1 MMKEGP
7 MRQHIDRDTEGVI
20 KQEFITYR
28 KTDGMLVKETTIRT
42 FRGTDGDYN
51 DSYYHEPLVKISE

>member
-7 MRQHIDRDTEGVI
+7 MKSMVEGDTEGVV

-28 KTDGMLVKETTIRT
+28 KKNGMLVKESTVRN
-42 FRGTDGDYN
+42 FQSNGDYN
-51 DSYYHEPLVKISE
+51 DSYYDEPLVSLGD

>member
-1 MMKEGP
+1 MEDGP
-7 MRQHIDRDTEGVI
+7 MKAHVERDTVGVV

-28 KTDGMLVKETTIRT
+28 KKDGMLVKETTIRT
-42 FRGTDGDYN
+42 FRGTNGDYN